1 MDDLLLHACCGP
13 CSTVS
18 VPAWRSAGC
27 EPTLLF
33 VNPNIHP
40 AAELERRLVSLERF
54 ADVADVELVADA
66 RLGPAD
72 WLAALGEGEKDVLA
86 VAADDERRCAA
97 CLRLRLYETALQAA
111 QRALPRFST
120 TLSVSPYQRHDL
132 IRQAGEQAAAEW
144 GVKFLYRDLRPQ
156 FRRSYDESRR
166 LGLYRQRYCGC
177 AVSKWRAW
185 EERGAAR
192 AHRLVAARAR

>member
-1 MDDLLLHACCGP
+1 MDGLLLHACCGP

-18 VPAWRSAGC
+18 VPAWRSTGL

-40 AAELERRLVSLERF
+40 ATEFARRLQSLERF
-54 ADVADVELVADA
+54 AEVAGVGLVADA
-66 RLGPAD
+66 SLGPAD
-72 WLAALGEGEKDVLA
+72 WLAALGEGDRDVVA
-86 VAADDERRCAA
+86 AADDDEA
-97 CLRLRLYETALQAA
+97 
-111 QRALPRFST
+111 RFST
-120 TLSVSPYQRHDL
+120 TLTVSPYQRHDL
-132 IRQAGEQAAAEW
+132 IERAGDEAAAEW
-144 GVKFLYRDLRPQ
+144 GVEFLYRDLRPH

-185 EERGAAR
+185 ESRHAR
-192 AHRLVAARAR
+192 RDGETRAS

>member
-1 MDDLLLHACCGP
+1 MDGLLLHACCGP

-18 VPAWRSAGC
+18 VPAWRCTGL

-40 AAELERRLVSLERF
+40 ATELARRLESLERF
-54 ADVADVELVADA
+54 AEVAGVGLVADA
-66 RLGPAD
+66 SLGPAD
-72 WLAALGEGEKDVLA
+72 WLAALGAGNEDVAA
-86 VAADDERRCAA
+86 VAADDEVRCAA
-97 CLRLRLYETALQAA
+97 CLRLRLRATARQAA
-111 QRALPRFST
+111 QRGLPRFST
-120 TLSVSPYQRHDL
+120 TLTVSPHQRHDL
-132 IRQAGEQAAAEW
+132 IERAGDEAAAEW
-144 GVKFLYRDLRPQ
+144 GVEFLYRDLRPH

-185 EERGAAR
+185 ESRRARRDAAAR
-192 AHRLVAARAR
+192 AS